1 MKSVKII
8 PAIDA
13 LQLNPDFEFELG
25 SQFHAHLLPKKMF
38 RFSGIKCILKHKG

>member
-13 LQLNPDFEFELG
+13 LQLNLDFVFELG
-25 SQFHAHLLPKKMF
+25 SQFHALLLPKKMF